1 LQKNWVYKSHLT
13 YLHAVSVKIMQKRRF
28 YLIFSYLYKLNSF
41 FGEDYTLQ
49 SRAAR
54 AYQGFKAL
62 IYKKKEK

>member
-1 LQKNWVYKSHLT
+1 
-13 YLHAVSVKIMQKRRF
+13 MQKRRF